1 MPPPSNPPSPQI
13 STENGRGIKKMVENI
28 PSVSSPING
37 KNSNWDWR
45 GETMNI
51 TVTFG
56 STVYNQSKVYIHQN
70 FLKVVVHVIIID
82 QWNQTALFYEIQ
94 VMIIQSNLIILKSKG
109 LSEILRDNRTS
120 TYQICKI

>member
-1 MPPPSNPPSPQI
+1 
-13 STENGRGIKKMVENI
+13 MVENI

-37 KNSNWDWR
+37 KNSKWDWS

-70 FLKVVVHVIIID
+70 FLKAVVHVIIID

-109 LSEILRDNRTS
+109 LSEILRDIRTS